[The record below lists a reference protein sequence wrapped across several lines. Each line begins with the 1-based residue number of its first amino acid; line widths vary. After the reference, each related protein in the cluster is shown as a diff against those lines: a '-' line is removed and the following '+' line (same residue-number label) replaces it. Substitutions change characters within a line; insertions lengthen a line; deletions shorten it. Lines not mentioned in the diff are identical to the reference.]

1 MSCKLYSVL
10 TFSMKDVYL
19 DGYLVTIGFV
29 KTLIE
34 ILIQG
39 VVCCEKFLLL
49 SGRCI
54 ENVETKQET

>member
-1 MSCKLYSVL
+1 MNCLLFKYCLRYDLDWDQPEWTEYPYNSCV
-10 TFSMKDVYL
+10 
-19 DGYLVTIGFV
+19 
-29 KTLIE
+29 LIE